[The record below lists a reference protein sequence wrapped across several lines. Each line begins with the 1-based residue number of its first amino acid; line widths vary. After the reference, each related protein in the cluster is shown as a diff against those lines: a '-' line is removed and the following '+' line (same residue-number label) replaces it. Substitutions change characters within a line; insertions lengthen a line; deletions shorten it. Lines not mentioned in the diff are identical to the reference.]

1 MSTDAMLEA
10 VSAEGLRA
18 ELMRMVAAR
27 LSPGEKPKLDVVIG
41 DEHYF
46 IGAKNEQVAGR
57 ELLEAVHGAVREL
70 LGSARLFIVHDT
82 DPALAKVVSAVIEQL
97 PDVVASRRRALSERN
112 IEALVDVFLGADP
125 LASAMPAIDRDN
137 AAAQA
142 AFLKRWAVLTAEAV
156 AKQADHTSSNRSATA
171 SRWKK
176 AGKIFGVRVSGRDA
190 YPSFQFQDGRPRP
203 IIAKVLAALPETM
216 TGWQSAFWFTGPNGW
231 LDGSLPVDR
240 LTDEAALVA
249 AAGHEREAWMG

>member
-27 LSPGEKPKLDVVIG
+27 LAPDKPRPDVVIG
-41 DEHYF
+41 DEHDF
-46 IGAKNEQVAGR
+46 EAKNEQIARR
-57 ELLEAVHGAVREL
+57 EFLEAVHGALREL
-70 LGSARLFIVHDT
+70 LGTARLFIVHDS

-142 AFLKRWAVLTAEAV
+142 AFLKRWPVLTAEAV
-156 AKQADHTSSNRSATA
+156 AKQADHASSNRSATA

-216 TGWQSAFWFTGPNGW
+216 TGWQSAFWFTGSNSW
-231 LDGSLPVDR
+231 LEGSLPVDL
-240 LTDEAALVA
+240 LTDEAGLVA
-249 AAGHEREAWMG
+249 AARHEREAWMG